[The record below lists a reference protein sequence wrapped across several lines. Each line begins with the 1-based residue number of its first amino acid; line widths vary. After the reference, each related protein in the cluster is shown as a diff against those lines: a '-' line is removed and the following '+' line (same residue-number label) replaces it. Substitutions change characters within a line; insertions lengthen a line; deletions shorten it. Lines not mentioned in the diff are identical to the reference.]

1 MEKSDIVIQQ
11 TQLIL
16 SEMKKLQEDNLL
28 SLWIPVFSSLI
39 VAFVGTLLGQWI
51 DRYRRR
57 KREDKQK
64 MITIKSTLA
73 KEIQILR
80 SKCKAR
86 ANYEGYSAY
95 WKFLEDS
102 KKLSISQRRDLPD
115 DFREQL
121 DKDIEIAI
129 KENVI
134 AQNNAN
140 ETIIEIEV
148 QIANIISLLHEY
160 SVYDQNN
167 TSFEQEFQ
175 LIKNLEFPPMEYF
188 SIDECTEATVEK
200 HQRMKASAL
209 QRKYFKSISFLEET
223 LVKMKITGSI

>member
-16 SEMKKLQEDNLL
+16 SEIKKLQEDNLL
-28 SLWIPVFSSLI
+28 RLWIPVFSSLI

-57 KREDKQK
+57 MREDKQK
-64 MITIKSTLA
+64 MISIKSTLA

-102 KKLSISQRRDLPD
+102 KKLSISEKRDLLD

-188 SIDECTEATVEK
+188 SESECSDNTVEAY
-200 HQRMKASAL
+200 QRIKAAEL

-223 LVKMKITGSI
+223 LVKMKITGAK